1 MRDDARQLR
10 RDDPQH
16 GAAFGD
22 LDPEETF
29 RAECEGDVVPDRVEV
44 VLAIGPRDDLVV
56 LPVLPDLLEA
66 AVQVAD
72 VGNASHDGLA
82 VELEHQ
88 PEYAVRRGVL
98 RADVDQHVLAAELGL
113 EHRGLLDGDRRP
125 TRVGHQWRAD
135 GSPALVKSGR
145 GESHIHRSLRGRH
158 AIPRCVR
165 PLSIAAASRQGDPR
179 THRRSTAPPS
189 STALPDWPPVPDE
202 AAPRARSGRAGGSP
216 SVVGTLRDT
225 APTSEY
231 AAGRGAR

>member
-10 RDDPQH
+10 RDDAQH

-29 RAECEGDVVPDRVEV
+29 RAECEGDVVPDGVEV
-44 VLAIGPRDDLVV
+44 VLAIGPRDDLIV

-72 VGNASHDGLA
+72 VGNAPHDGLA

-88 PEYAVRRGVL
+88 PQHAVRRWVL
-98 RADVDQHVLAAELGL
+98 RADVDQHVLTAELGL
-113 EHRGLLDGDRRP
+113 EHRGLLDGDGRP
-125 TRVGHQWRAD
+125 ARVGHQWGAD
-135 GSPALVKSGR
+135 RSPAVVESGR

-158 AIPRCVR
+158 AIPRCAR
-165 PLSIAAASRQGDPR
+165 PLSIAGASRREDPR
-179 THRRSTAPPS
+179 TRRRSTAPPS
-189 STALPDWPPVPDE
+189 STALPDWRPVPDA

-216 SVVGTLRDT
+216 FAVGTLLDT
-225 APTSEY
+225 APT
-231 AAGRGAR
+231 